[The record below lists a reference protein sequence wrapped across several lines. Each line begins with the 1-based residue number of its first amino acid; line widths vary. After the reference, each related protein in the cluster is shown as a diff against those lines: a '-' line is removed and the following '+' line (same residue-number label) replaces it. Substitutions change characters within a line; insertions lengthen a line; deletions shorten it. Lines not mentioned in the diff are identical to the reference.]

1 MQQEKLTIAST
12 MRVACVHTSGA
23 NHFNIDTMPTPT
35 PEPGQLL
42 IKVESAGV
50 NFSDV
55 KRRRGD
61 AYPFPT
67 AFPYIPGSEIAGTVV
82 AHGPGVE
89 APPLGTRVFALA
101 GANGVGGY
109 AQYAVAYAPT
119 AIPMPDVLDFD
130 TASILLVAGTTAK
143 VMLTQTAR
151 LQPGESILIPAA
163 TGGGGSF
170 ALQIAKQIGAGLIIA
185 AVGQAQK
192 AEAARTLGA
201 HAVVVY
207 SDPTWP
213 QQVRQLTGG
222 KGVDVALEATGGS
235 MVEETQKTLAAFGRL
250 VVFGA
255 ATGVDGYL
263 PPAVQQAWLYAPAP
277 NQMITGF
284 NIGSWFS
291 ERPMVAAQ
299 ALMELITDALSGR
312 IQLPPITTLP
322 LDQAAAAHQLLEER
336 RVQGKLVLK
345 PWA

>member
-1 MQQEKLTIAST
+1 MQQEQNTIPST
-12 MRVACVHTSGA
+12 MRVACVHVAGA
-23 NHFNIDTMPTPT
+23 TRLNIETAPTPT
-35 PEPGQLL
+35 PGPGQLL
-42 IKVESAGV
+42 IKVEAAGV

-61 AYPFPT
+61 TYPFPT
-67 AFPYIPGSEIAGTVV
+67 TFPYIPGSEIAGTVV
-82 AHGPGVE
+82 AHGPGVDG
-89 APPLGTRVFALA
+89 PPLGTRVFALA

-119 AIPMPDVLDFD
+119 AIPMPDALDFD

-151 LQPGESILIPAA
+151 LQPGESVLIPAA
-163 TGGGGSF
+163 TGGVGSF

-185 AVGQAQK
+185 AVGQATK
-192 AEAARTLGA
+192 ADGARMLGA
-201 HAVVVY
+201 DAVVVY
-207 SDPTWP
+207 RDPTWV
-213 QQVRQLTGG
+213 QQVRELTGG

-235 MVEETQKTLAAFGRL
+235 MLVETQKTLADFGRL

-255 ATGVDGYL
+255 ATGVDGSL

-284 NIGSWFS
+284 NIGGWFS
-291 ERPMVAAQ
+291 VRPMVAAQ
-299 ALMELITDALSGR
+299 ALVDLITDALTGK
-312 IQLPPITTLP
+312 IQFPPITTLP
-322 LDQAAAAHQLLEER
+322 LDQATMAHQMLEER
-336 RVQGKLVLK
+336 QVQGKLVLK